1 MLNSVQLGRDGS
13 EVRPLGVGTNSWNE
27 RTFEGA
33 REAFSASLDA
43 GITLIDTAEVY
54 GRGESERVIG
64 RLLSE
69 SGRSAAV
76 ATKFAPLPL
85 RLSEGSLRRA
95 LAASLGRLELAS
107 VDLYQ
112 VHWPF
117 TFVRIETLMRR
128 LAHEVAAGRV
138 RGVGV
143 SNYGA
148 TQMRRA
154 HAALAEAGIPL
165 VSNQVNYSLL
175 HRAPET
181 NGVLYAC
188 RELGTTLIAYTPL
201 ASGALTGKYRPD
213 GRRPTG
219 VRRHMGA
226 FRNLEQVMP
235 VVEELGKI
243 GARTRSF
250 GGSGGPELAGAARRR
265 AADSRRQGRPP
276 GNGERPLDRFR
287 DRRRRGRSARPGE
300 PPVEAMTPAVRG
312 ES

>member
-33 REAFSASLDA
+33 RKAFSASLDA

-181 NGVLYAC
+181 NGVLDAC

-243 GARTRSF
+243 GREHDRSAAQVALNWLARQDGVLPIPGAKDAHQATENARSIDF
-250 GGSGGPELAGAARRR
+250 EIGDDEAARLDQVSHRWRR
-265 AADSRRQGRPP
+265 
-276 GNGERPLDRFR
+276 
-287 DRRRRGRSARPGE
+287 
-300 PPVEAMTPAVRG
+300 
-312 ES
+312 

>member
-128 LAHEVAAGRV
+128 LAREVAAGRV

-181 NGVLYAC
+181 NGVLDAC

-243 GARTRSF
+243 GREHDRSAAQVALNWLARQDGVLPIPGAKDAHQATENARSF
-250 GGSGGPELAGAARRR
+250 DFEIGDDEAARLDQVSHRWRR
-265 AADSRRQGRPP
+265 
-276 GNGERPLDRFR
+276 
-287 DRRRRGRSARPGE
+287 
-300 PPVEAMTPAVRG
+300 
-312 ES
+312 

>member
-1 MLNSVQLGRDGS
+1 MNSVQLGRDGS

-33 REAFSASLDA
+33 REAFAASLDA

-64 RLLSE
+64 RLLAE

-85 RLSEGSLRRA
+85 RLSEDSLRRA
-95 LAASLGRLELAS
+95 LDASLGRLGLAS

-181 NGVLYAC
+181 NGVLDAC

-235 VVEELGKI
+235 VVEELEKI
-243 GARTRSF
+243 GREHDRSAAQVALNWLARQDGVLPIPGAKDAHQATENARSIDF
-250 GGSGGPELAGAARRR
+250 EIGDEEAARLDQVSQRWRR
-265 AADSRRQGRPP
+265 
-276 GNGERPLDRFR
+276 
-287 DRRRRGRSARPGE
+287 
-300 PPVEAMTPAVRG
+300 
-312 ES
+312 

>member
-117 TFVRIETLMRR
+117 TFVRIETLMHR

-181 NGVLYAC
+181 NGVLDAC

-243 GARTRSF
+243 GREHDRSAAQVALNWLARQDGVLPIPGAKDAHQATENARSIDF
-250 GGSGGPELAGAARRR
+250 EIGDDEAARLDQVSHRWRR
-265 AADSRRQGRPP
+265 
-276 GNGERPLDRFR
+276 
-287 DRRRRGRSARPGE
+287 
-300 PPVEAMTPAVRG
+300 
-312 ES
+312 

>member
-1 MLNSVQLGRDGS
+1 MNSVQLGRDGS

-33 REAFSASLDA
+33 REAFAASLDA
-43 GITLIDTAEVY
+43 GITLVDTAEVY

-64 RLLSE
+64 RLLAE
-69 SGRSAAV
+69 SGRSALV

-85 RLSEGSLRRA
+85 RLSEDSLRRA
-95 LAASLGRLELAS
+95 LDASLGRLGLAS

-181 NGVLYAC
+181 NGVLDAC

-213 GRRPTG
+213 GQRPTG
-219 VRRHMGA
+219 VRRLMGA
-226 FRNLEQVMP
+226 FRKLEQVMP
-235 VVEELGKI
+235 VVEELEKI
-243 GARTRSF
+243 GREHDRSAAQVALNWLARQDGVLPIPGAKDAHQATENARSIDF
-250 GGSGGPELAGAARRR
+250 EIGDDEAARLDQVSQRWRR
-265 AADSRRQGRPP
+265 
-276 GNGERPLDRFR
+276 
-287 DRRRRGRSARPGE
+287 
-300 PPVEAMTPAVRG
+300 
-312 ES
+312 

>member
-85 RLSEGSLRRA
+85 RLSESSLRRA

-117 TFVRIETLMRR
+117 TFVRIETLMHR

-154 HAALAEAGIPL
+154 HAALAEVGIPL

-181 NGVLYAC
+181 NGVLDAC

-243 GARTRSF
+243 GREHDRSAAQVALNWLARQDGVLPIPGAKDAHQATENARSIDF
-250 GGSGGPELAGAARRR
+250 EIGDDEAARLDQVSHRWRR
-265 AADSRRQGRPP
+265 
-276 GNGERPLDRFR
+276 
-287 DRRRRGRSARPGE
+287 
-300 PPVEAMTPAVRG
+300 
-312 ES
+312 

>member
-181 NGVLYAC
+181 NGVLDAC

-243 GARTRSF
+243 GREHDRSAAQVALNWLARQDGVLPIPGAKDAHQATENARSIDF
-250 GGSGGPELAGAARRR
+250 EIGDDEAARLDQVSHRWRR
-265 AADSRRQGRPP
+265 
-276 GNGERPLDRFR
+276 
-287 DRRRRGRSARPGE
+287 
-300 PPVEAMTPAVRG
+300 
-312 ES
+312 

>member
-128 LAHEVAAGRV
+128 LAREVAAGRV

-181 NGVLYAC
+181 NGVLDAC

-243 GARTRSF
+243 GREHDRSAAQVALNWLARQDGVLPIPGAKDAHQATENARSIDF
-250 GGSGGPELAGAARRR
+250 EIGDDEAARLDQVSHRWRR
-265 AADSRRQGRPP
+265 
-276 GNGERPLDRFR
+276 
-287 DRRRRGRSARPGE
+287 
-300 PPVEAMTPAVRG
+300 
-312 ES
+312 